1 MQKKGFSFRKGYI
14 LREPMEKV
22 SFSRIMCINLK
33 THLHIKDFVLSVF
46 TFSLIGLFSVYEVA
60 TYPSTLSKNV
70 WDVLFVT
77 FAGPSISDDSLFNL
91 IFWFLPYLMFFYMFG
106 NTAEEEL
113 SQRGVSIIPLIGS
126 RRGWWLGEV
135 ATLFILSIIYV
146 LIGIATVLA
155 VSLLFLPWSNQISPF
170 LLSIQLWHIK
180 ENTTIV
186 TLVFGWILL
195 LFLTTLI
202 SFSLTQMA
210 LSIMWR
216 NSFVSLIFVG
226 AVMVLSWVFGIH
238 HPYIVRYLPGSQS
251 MLLRH
256 TFLDT
261 MVYGF
266 SLTWSLV
273 YNAIIILIVLAVSFI
288 YVRRMDIFKKISEI
302 HKEA

>member
-1 MQKKGFSFRKGYI
+1 MG
-14 LREPMEKV
+14 KV
-22 SFSRIMCINLK
+22 PFSRAIHTNLK
-33 THLHIKDFVLSVF
+33 TTLRMKYLILTVV
-46 TFSLIGLFSVYEVA
+46 TFSLIGLFSIYEVV
-60 TYPSTLSKNV
+60 TYPSSFSKNV
-70 WDVLFVT
+70 WDVLFVA

-106 NTAEEEL
+106 NIAEEEL

-126 RRGWWLGEV
+126 RRKWWLGEV
-135 ATLFILSIIYV
+135 ATLFILSIIYF

-155 VSLLFLPWSNQISPF
+155 VSLFFLPLSNQISPF
-170 LLSIQLWHIK
+170 LLSLKLWQIPK
-180 ENTTIV
+180 DMTV
-186 TLVFGWILL
+186 ATLMIRWIFL
-195 LFLTTLI
+195 LFGSTLFAI
-202 SFSLTQMA
+202 SFIQMTI
-210 LSIMWR
+210 SIIWR
-216 NSFVSLIFVG
+216 NSFTALILVC
-226 AVMVLSWVFGIH
+226 AVTILSWLFGIG
-238 HPYIVRYLPGSQS
+238 HPYMVRWLPGSQS

-256 TFLDT
+256 TFLDP